1 MNILHHRL
9 LLLFSCITTVFASDN
24 VISGSF
30 SAEDEL
36 RKCNQASEQ
45 SINKC
50 LQPILSYANS
60 LQKKTD
66 AAHFSPLQGGDIFRK
81 LCHLYDEFKSCTK
94 SLTCNSLSLKA
105 VDASYGYMC
114 GQGYSLFEE
123 HAACFA
129 EVENEPA
136 YTACKH
142 AASEAMD
149 DALKFKQE
157 NVDLYFKKLCNV
169 MDDYLSCCRPF
180 VKHKCGSDA
189 WQLVSQITLD
199 SLGVTM
205 PMCDIHHVLV

>member
-1 MNILHHRL
+1 MNILHHL
-9 LLLFSCITTVFASDN
+9 LLLFCCISTAFASVSDN

-30 SAEDEL
+30 SAEEEF

-94 SLTCNSLSLKA
+94 SLTCNSLSLTA
-105 VDASYGYMC
+105 VDAS
-114 GQGYSLFEE
+114 YSLFEE

-149 DALKFKQE
+149 DALKIKQE

-205 PMCDIHHVLV
+205 PMCDIHHVLI